1 MPYGT
6 AVSIAVAG
14 GRIAS
19 IGTDAI
25 EASVG
30 VERIDLDGA
39 LVIPGLIDGH
49 IHLDKTFVGDRW
61 RPHRPCTSGFD
72 VRERVIFEKELL
84 ADSAPAETR
93 VASLIELAVSR
104 GTTHMRSHVDVDSA
118 VGLRN
123 LETVCAAR
131 ERYRDCV
138 SIEIVAFPQSGIM
151 RNPGTAEL
159 LDAAVREGADLV
171 GGLDPAGFDKDIE
184 GHLATVFGIAE
195 RRDVGIDLHLH
206 DPDALGISELEAI
219 AERTKALGMQG
230 RVAVSHAY
238 ALGDVPIDTV
248 KRTAAKLADAGVA
261 IMTNAP
267 GNRAFPPILALRD
280 EGVTVFLGND
290 NIQDSVVALRRRR
303 HARANDDRRIPL
315 GLCHG
320 RRAGNRLRPCQ
331 RQCGTGAATAGLRF
345 GCGSAGGFCRAGR
358 PARAGGRRD
367 TAGDAV
373 GLQIGTTCRL
383 QRQVRGSKVG
393 TRDAC
398 SLSGRIDFS
407 ILRLNHGLRRPA

>member
-1 MPYGT
+1 MDTIFNRARITDGT
-6 AVSIAVAG
+6 TVSIAVAG

-25 EASVG
+25 EAPAR
-30 VERIDLDGA
+30 VERVDLDGA
-39 LVIPGLIDGH
+39 LVVPGLIDGH

-72 VRERVIFEKELL
+72 VRERVTFEKELL

-93 VASLIELAVSR
+93 AASLIELAVSH
-104 GTTHMRSHVDVDSA
+104 GTTHMRCHVDVDST

-123 LETVCAAR
+123 LETVRAAR

-151 RNPGTAEL
+151 TNPGTAEL

-171 GGLDPAGFDKDIE
+171 GGLDPAGFDKDID
-184 GHLATVFGIAE
+184 GHLGVVFGIAE

-267 GNRAFPPILALRD
+267 GNRAFPPVLALRD

-290 NIQDSVVALRRRR
+290 NIQDSWWPYGDADMLERTMIVGYRSGFVTDDELEIAFDLASASAARVLRLPDYGLVVGARADFVALDAR
-303 HARANDDRRIPL
+303 HVPEAVV
-315 GLCHG
+315 
-320 RRAGNRLRPCQ
+320 
-331 RQCGTGAATAGLRF
+331 T
-345 GCGSAGGFCRAGR
+345 R
-358 PARAGGRRD
+358 PA
-367 TAGDAV
+367 
-373 GLQIGTTCRL
+373 
-383 QRQVRGSKVG
+383 
-393 TRDAC
+393 TR
-398 SLSGRIDFS
+398 SVYKSGRLVACNGRFADRE
-407 ILRLNHGLRRPA
+407 LAHGMHAH